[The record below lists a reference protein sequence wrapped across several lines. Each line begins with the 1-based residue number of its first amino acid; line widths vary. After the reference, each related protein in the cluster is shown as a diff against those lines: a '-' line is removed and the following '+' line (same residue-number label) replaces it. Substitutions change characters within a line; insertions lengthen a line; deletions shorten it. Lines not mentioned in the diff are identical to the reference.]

1 MVNAMQSVSGLGCI
15 AVGFRASPPG
25 RGFDNEIA
33 RSVEFQGS
41 AGFESSR
48 AVSSV
53 GRAADS

>member
-1 MVNAMQSVSGLGCI
+1 MVNAMQLVSGLGCI
-15 AVGFRASPPG
+15 AVGLRASPPD